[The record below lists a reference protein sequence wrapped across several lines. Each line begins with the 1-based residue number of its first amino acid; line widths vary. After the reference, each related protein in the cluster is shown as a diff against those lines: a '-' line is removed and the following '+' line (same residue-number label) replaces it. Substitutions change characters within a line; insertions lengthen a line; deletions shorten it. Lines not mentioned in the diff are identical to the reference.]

1 METPEEVRA
10 DMALIVV
17 ALATAGK
24 ALKRQELLDALV
36 LIDPAMTDKRIKL
49 AAKQLTTVP
58 ICKLAPNP
66 DSGMKSGYSFLDLS
80 LPPSDTLMYIDPRPR
95 EAGTE

>member
-1 METPEEVRA
+1 MESTEELRA

-36 LIDPAMTDKRIKL
+36 LIDPAMTETRIKL
-49 AAKQLTTVP
+49 AAKQLVTVP

-66 DSGMKSGYSFLDLS
+66 DGGMRSGYSFLDLS
-80 LPPSDTLMYIDPRPR
+80 LTPSDRLMYIDPRPR